1 MDEVP
6 VQPLGKTHS
15 YPVAFASLVTEY
27 ISELSV
33 EVVVLPLIALGVAG
47 VGLILTS
54 NAILSD
60 STPFTVCET

>member
-1 MDEVP
+1 M
-6 VQPLGKTHS
+6 
-15 YPVAFASLVTEY
+15 AFASLVTEY

-33 EVVVLPLIALGVAG
+33 EVVVLPVIVLGVAG
-47 VGLILTS
+47 VGLMLTS